1 MQTDEWVSRGL
12 QFASADELDEA
23 LRCFQNAGA
32 PIDKQYQCLMSVAG
46 RTDLLNRARAQQKA
60 QELLQAMGDELRTDA
75 DWRVLQRKAAAQ
87 VRDYVE
93 LGLLDLAQ
101 ELCACVRRAAVS
113 ERQIAVSSAEEKI
126 KQLAEMWNVL

>member
-1 MQTDEWVSRGL
+1 
-12 QFASADELDEA
+12 
-23 LRCFQNAGA
+23 
-32 PIDKQYQCLMSVAG
+32 MSVAG
-46 RTDLLNRARAQQKA
+46 RTDLLDRARAQQKA
-60 QELLQAMGDELRTDA
+60 RELLQAMGDELRTDA